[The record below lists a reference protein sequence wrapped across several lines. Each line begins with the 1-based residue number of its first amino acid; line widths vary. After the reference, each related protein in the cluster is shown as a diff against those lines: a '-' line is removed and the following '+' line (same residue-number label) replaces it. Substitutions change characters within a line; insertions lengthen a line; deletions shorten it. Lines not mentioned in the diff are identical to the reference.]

1 MDINI
6 IVVNYNLEVYNM
18 LKCFTPCIYYREILN
33 NPKKIKC
40 DFKDKELK
48 DISNKEKKK
57 CKRFK
62 SYSDLKNKE

>member
-1 MDINI
+1 
-6 IVVNYNLEVYNM
+6 M

-48 DISNKEKKK
+48 NISDEEKRN
-57 CKRFK
+57 CKHFK
-62 SYSDLKNKE
+62 SYTDIKKNVLTK

>member
-1 MDINI
+1 
-6 IVVNYNLEVYNM
+6 M

-62 SYSDLKNKE
+62 SYSDLKNKK